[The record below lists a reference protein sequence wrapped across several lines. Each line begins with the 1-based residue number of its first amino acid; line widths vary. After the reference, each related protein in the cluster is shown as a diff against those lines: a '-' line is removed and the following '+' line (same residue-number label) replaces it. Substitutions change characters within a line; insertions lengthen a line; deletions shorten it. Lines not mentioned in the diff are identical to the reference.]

1 MQHNRLGKAGL
12 KISELSFGSWVTF
25 HNQLSIKEVMDTM
38 SIAYDHGV
46 NFFDNAEVYAHG
58 KSEEIMGE
66 ALKKLA
72 WPRMKY
78 LVSTKFFWGI
88 SDGPNEK
95 NTLNRKYLL
104 HAMECSLKRF
114 SLEYVDIVYC
124 HRPDPHTPLEETV
137 WAMHDIISKGQAI
150 YWGTSEWSAD
160 EIRAAYLIAEKHHLH
175 KPVVEQPQY
184 NLFHRAKVE
193 HEFSRLYEDFGVG
206 LTTWSPLSSGLL
218 SGKYLDK
225 IPNNSRAQ
233 MKSMSWLREEIDN
246 EKKKNQIKQFCI
258 LASDL
263 SMKPSQLAISWCLTN
278 PHVSSVILGASSNDQ
293 LIENLKSVEYKKLLT
308 SEVLL
313 KLNTIFC

>member
-38 SIAYDHGV
+38 TIAYDHGV

-78 LVSTKFFWGI
+78 MVSTKFFWGI

-114 SLEYVDIVYC
+114 SLDYVDVVYC
-124 HRPDPHTPLEETV
+124 HRPDQHTPLEETV
-137 WAMHDIISKGQAI
+137 WAMHDIISRGQAL

-175 KPVVEQPQY
+175 KPIVEQPQY

-193 HEFSRLYEDFGVG
+193 HEFSRLYEDFGLG

-225 IPNNSRAQ
+225 IPTNSRAQ

-246 EKKKNQIKQFCI
+246 EKKKNQIVQFCS

-263 SMKPSQLAISWCLTN
+263 GMKPSQLAISWCLSN
-278 PHVSSVILGASSNDQ
+278 PHVSSVILGASSNEQ
-293 LIENLKSVEYKKLLT
+293 LIENLKSTEYKNLIT
-308 SEVLL
+308 HEVAL

>member
-78 LVSTKFFWGI
+78 MVSTKFFWGI

-137 WAMHDIISKGQAI
+137 WAMHDIISKGQAL

-175 KPVVEQPQY
+175 KPIVEQPQY

-293 LIENLKSVEYKKLLT
+293 LIENLKSTEYKKLLT
-308 SEVLL
+308 PEIVL

>member
-38 SIAYDHGV
+38 SIANDHGV

-78 LVSTKFFWGI
+78 MVSTKFFWGI

-137 WAMHDIISKGQAI
+137 WAMHDIISKGQAL

-175 KPVVEQPQY
+175 KPIVEQPQY

-193 HEFSRLYEDFGVG
+193 HEFSRLYEDFGLG

-246 EKKKNQIKQFCI
+246 EKKKNQIVQFCN

-263 SMKPSQLAISWCLTN
+263 GIKPSQLAISWCLTN

-293 LIENLKSVEYKKLLT
+293 LIENLKSTEYKKLLT
-308 SEVLL
+308 PEVLL